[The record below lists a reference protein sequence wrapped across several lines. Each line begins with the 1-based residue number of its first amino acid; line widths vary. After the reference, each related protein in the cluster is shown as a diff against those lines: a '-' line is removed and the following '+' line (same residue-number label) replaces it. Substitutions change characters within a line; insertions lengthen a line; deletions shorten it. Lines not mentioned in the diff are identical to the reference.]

1 MQALIRKGESMY
13 KKFEEL
19 LSKHNTTT
27 YKVSKE
33 TGISQTTFTDWKNG
47 KYTPKIDKL
56 QKIAEYFGVEVS
68 YFIN

>member
-1 MQALIRKGESMY
+1 MY
-13 KKFEEL
+13 EKFEEL
-19 LSKHNTTT
+19 LSKHNITT

-56 QKIAEYFGVEVS
+56 QKIAEFFSVNVS
-68 YFIN
+68 YFIEK